1 MPLTLARI
9 CLNASVSSQE
19 RKARG
24 LGDFPRPSVAVDTAV
39 LTVTSGQLCVGL
51 LRGPRAHR
59 QRLPGTFL
67 HQGETLAA
75 AVRRS
80 LREKAGIAGVEP
92 AQLHVFDALGRD
104 SRGWVLSV
112 AHLAAVRADALGKL
126 DPVPVTRAI
135 DLDFDHDDIVRLAV
149 ARLRDDYSKH
159 PDPAG
164 LLPEVFTIAQLRGV
178 HEAVA
183 GERLQSDTFRRRML
197 GRLRETGELQR
208 GGVGKP
214 AAQYRRA

>member
-1 MPLTLARI
+1 MTPQRRNSI
-9 CLNASVSSQE
+9 
-19 RKARG
+19 G
-24 LGDFPRPSVAVDTAV
+24 LGDYPRPSVAVDTAV
-39 LTVTSGQLCVGL
+39 LTVASGELCVGL
-51 LRGPRAHR
+51 LRDPRAHLR
-59 QRLPGTFL
+59 RLPGTFL
-67 HQGETLAA
+67 HQGETLAD

-80 LREKAGIAGVEP
+80 LREKAGIADVEP

-112 AHLAAVRADALGKL
+112 AHLAAVRADALGNL
-126 DPVPVTRAI
+126 DLVPVTLAI

-149 ARLRDDYSKH
+149 ARLRDDYSEH

-183 GERLQSDTFRRRML
+183 GERLQSDAFRRRML
-197 GRLRETGELQR
+197 GRLRETGGLQR